1 MTTLLVIDDSPID
14 RRLAGKLLASRDDW
28 TILYAADGEEGLQ
41 KVRHFHPQLVLTD
54 MQMPD
59 KTGLDVVT
67 EVRRE
72 FPHIPVILMTAQGSE
87 ELAVKALQQGAA
99 SYVPKRLLAQELI
112 GVATRVLASS
122 DEDRSRSA
130 LLNRLTEQTEQFVL
144 PNDLTLIMSL
154 SHHLQRSL
162 ADIWECDTTE
172 RVRVGTALE
181 EALLNAY
188 YHGNLEVSSTLKEQD
203 HNAFHEMAEMRL
215 KESPWRDRVIR
226 VSSRIQPTTAQFVI
240 HDDGP
245 GFNPASLPDPT
256 DPAYLERPCG
266 RGVLL
271 MRAFMDEVVYNKKGN
286 EVTLSK
292 HRFRKEESFPAQP

>member
-14 RRLAGKLLASRDDW
+14 RRLAGKLLAGRSDW
-28 TILYAADGEEGLQ
+28 TVLYAADGEEGLQ

-67 EVRRE
+67 EVRKE
-72 FPHIPVILMTAQGSE
+72 FPQIPVILMTAQGSE

-99 SYVPKRLLAQELI
+99 SYVPKRLLAQELT
-112 GVATRVLASS
+112 GVVTRVLAAT
-122 DEDRSRSA
+122 DEDRSRVA
-130 LLNRLTEQTEQFVL
+130 LFSRLTEQIEQFVL
-144 PNDLTLIMSL
+144 PNDLPLIMSL

-162 ADIWECDTTE
+162 ANIWECDITE
-172 RVRVGTALE
+172 RVRIGTALE

-203 HNAFHEMAEMRL
+203 HNAFHEMSEMRR
-215 KESPWRDRVIR
+215 KESPWRDRVIHI
-226 VSSRIQPTTAQFVI
+226 SSRIQPTMAQFVI
-240 HDDGP
+240 HDEGP
-245 GFNPASLPDPT
+245 GFNPAGLPDPT
-256 DPAYLERPCG
+256 DPEYLERPSG

-271 MRAFMDEVVYNKKGN
+271 MRAFMDEVTYSKKGN
-286 EVTLSK
+286 EVTLTK
-292 HRFRKEESFPAQP
+292 HRYPRETPPV